1 MTCDLYA
8 RSLPSSAWLGLG
20 SGLGVGVGVRCWGSA
35 RARARARV
43 LVLGPRSAVDFSSTY
58 SEERVSSFISGPKG
72 SL

>member
-1 MTCDLYA
+1 M
-8 RSLPSSAWLGLG
+8 R
-20 SGLGVGVGVRCWGSA
+20 V

>member
-1 MTCDLYA
+1 M
-8 RSLPSSAWLGLG
+8 G
-20 SGLGVGVGVRCWGSA
+20 SGLGVGVGATA
-35 RARARARV
+35 RARARARARA